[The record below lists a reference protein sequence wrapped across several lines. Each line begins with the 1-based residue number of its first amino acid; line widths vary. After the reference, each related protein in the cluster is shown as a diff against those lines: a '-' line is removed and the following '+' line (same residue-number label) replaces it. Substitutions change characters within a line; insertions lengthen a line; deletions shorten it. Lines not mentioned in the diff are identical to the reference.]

1 MSESSEP
8 SASAGS
14 RTVPAVKYHG
24 TGNDFLVVDA
34 ADADGRVSDR
44 GAFAVRHCDR
54 ETGIEGP
61 ERTGADGV
69 LFMDIEGATVGGD
82 GPVTATM
89 TLVQP
94 DASVAAM
101 CGNGARCAA
110 AWVRERTGAE
120 VVELETPA
128 GTRRAV
134 VDESD
139 GDGGNGVSNGADGD
153 GSGIDNGADAAGGN
167 GTGDDGHEVTVEVE
181 MGRPSFAPEDV
192 PLTGPRDGPLIEED
206 IEGLTVTA
214 VDTGVPHAVAF
225 LDHDAG
231 GVDAADLDA
240 VAPQVRH
247 ADVFPEGAN
256 VTLAARTGDGTF
268 DQRTYER
275 GVEGETLA
283 CGTGAV
289 AVGAAARELGVT
301 DHTALAVSPPGGT
314 LQITV
319 PEDAP
324 ATLTGPAAQEF
335 AVDLPVTGSATE
347 ERE

>member
-1 MSESSEP
+1 MSESTEP
-8 SASAGS
+8 SASAGA

-34 ADADGRVSDR
+34 ADADGRVPDR
-44 GAFAVRHCDR
+44 GAFAVHHCDR
-54 ETGIEGP
+54 ETGVEGA

-69 LFMDIEGATVGGD
+69 LFMDIEESTAGGD

-94 DASVAAM
+94 DASIAAM

-110 AWVRERTGAE
+110 AWVRERTGAD

-128 GTRRAV
+128 GVRRA
-134 VDESD
+134 EIRD
-139 GDGGNGVSNGADGD
+139 GDGT
-153 GSGIDNGADAAGGN
+153 DAAAA
-167 GTGDDGHEVTVEVE
+167 GHEVTVEVE
-181 MGRPSFAPEDV
+181 MGRPSFDPADV
-192 PLTGPRDGPLIEED
+192 PLADDRYDPLIEED
-206 IEGLTVTA
+206 VEGLTVTA

-225 LDHDAG
+225 VDRGDDSGDTGDAGDAG
-231 GVDAADLDA
+231 GVDAVDLDA
-240 VAPQVRH
+240 VAPPVRH
-247 ADVFPEGAN
+247 ADAFPEGAN

-289 AVGAAARELGVT
+289 AVGTVAHRLGITGRT
-301 DHTALAVSPPGGT
+301 DLAVSPPGGT
-314 LQITV
+314 LRITV
-319 PEDAP
+319 PDDAP
-324 ATLTGPAAQEF
+324 ATLTGPAAREF
-335 AVDLPVTGSATE
+335 DVDLPVPESGPE
-347 ERE
+347 EGE